1 MMTDANDRVDD
12 ARSPRFRREGR
23 RNRLPHAPPAAAA
36 GAVVDPP
43 ACAHRPWLRLRE
55 EDDQRMEGWMCKT
68 ALPTADIDDDFA
80 GFDTLDDW
88 DAYDRFTD
96 ADAAELPKP
105 TPIDPEMEE
114 ILTRLEAEWRSR
126 L

>member
-1 MMTDANDRVDD
+1 
-12 ARSPRFRREGR
+12 
-23 RNRLPHAPPAAAA
+23 
-36 GAVVDPP
+36 
-43 ACAHRPWLRLRE
+43 
-55 EDDQRMEGWMCKT
+55 MCKT

-80 GFDTLDDW
+80 GFDTLEEW
-88 DAYDRFTD
+88 EAYDRFTD
-96 ADAAELPKP
+96 ADAAELPEP